1 MSAGFHDLLAL
12 GGLYLAAGIGAPPPK
27 SRGPKVGGRPTANY
41 VNAILSLV
49 VQRTRPRVPGGVLAL
64 KEMVA
69 RNLQQ
74 NSLAYLDKE
83 VFRDRLVAGAKEVV
97 RQTEMANQAVLLA
110 EI

>member
-1 MSAGFHDLLAL
+1 
-12 GGLYLAAGIGAPPPK
+12 
-27 SRGPKVGGRPTANY
+27 
-41 VNAILSLV
+41 
-49 VQRTRPRVPGGVLAL
+49 VPGGALAL

-69 RNLQQ
+69 RNMQQ